1 MNDLS
6 RSIGQSQWEE
16 SEPSMLLDSAH
27 STPAKSIQSARNQ
40 QRGGR
45 FLFESMCAS
54 TTTKQARDQ
63 FSLEK
68 SKDAEMQLAES
79 SDTGLARLSLT
90 ESKLKVNTQ
99 NISPREG
106 ARKKNAKEKGSPLVI
121 VASHKKALQNAQA

>member
-1 MNDLS
+1 
-6 RSIGQSQWEE
+6 
-16 SEPSMLLDSAH
+16 
-27 STPAKSIQSARNQ
+27 
-40 QRGGR
+40 
-45 FLFESMCAS
+45 MCAS
-54 TTTKQARDQ
+54 TTTKQARDL